1 MSSVD
6 VRVIATDG
14 SRVKEVLYINH
25 QDTRIVYNYRDA
37 FGSGKEHITYHEDG
51 YVHRKWESSDGGT
64 NTLPIVQGPPLDD
77 FKGFFG
83 ANSFQIQKR
92 PETNDPRFTWG
103 YTNPHFDFS
112 QKDAIVYIDVRN
124 AQKSIMVC
132 PYFLEVGKPFTDI
145 LDHPGS
151 EVEDPQIQYQLIT
164 ETDPWTAIA
173 HFPINEQSGYL
184 QPHSM
189 NFVVLNENRE
199 PYPEDKFGR
208 EKIKEYRGKEPSE
221 SEGN

>member
-25 QDTRIVYNYRDA
+25 QDSRIVYNHLDA
-37 FGSGKEHITYHEDG
+37 FGSGKEHFTYHEDG
-51 YVHRKWESSDGGT
+51 YVHHKRASPNGGVERS
-64 NTLPIVQGPPLDD
+64 PMVQGPPLDD

-83 ANSFQIQKR
+83 AHAFQINKR
-92 PETNDPRFTWG
+92 PETDDPRFTWG
-103 YTNPHFDFS
+103 HANPHFDFS

-124 AQKSIMVC
+124 AEKFIMVR

-151 EVEDPQIQYQLIT
+151 EVEDPQIQYQVIT

-173 HFPINEQSGYL
+173 HYPVDKWGGFL

-189 NFVVLNENRE
+189 NFVVLDENRE
-199 PYPEDKFGR
+199 PYPEDKYGR
-208 EKIKEYRGKEPSE
+208 EKIKEYRGD
-221 SEGN
+221 